1 MPGDLKYR
9 DANNDGV
16 IDNNDRVVIDGR
28 FPKFE
33 YAFNLSAS
41 WKGFDVSLLLQG
53 VEGKKHYVT
62 DWGLQPFRQ
71 GSAPTIDYVKYRCTE
86 DNPDNAKYPRMYF
99 DDFGGSKNTRKNSYF
114 LKDASYLRLK
124 NLTIGYTIP
133 VELTRKMLVER
144 IRIFFSGDN
153 LATITNY
160 PELDPER
167 EEDGRFVAYPQNKIC
182 SFGINVQF

>member
-1 MPGDLKYR
+1 
-9 DANNDGV
+9 
-16 IDNNDRVVIDGR
+16 
-28 FPKFE
+28 
-33 YAFNLSAS
+33 
-41 WKGFDVSLLLQG
+41 
-53 VEGKKHYVT
+53 
-62 DWGLQPFRQ
+62 
-71 GSAPTIDYVKYRCTE
+71 
-86 DNPDNAKYPRMYF
+86 MYF

-160 PELDPER
+160 PNWIRKEKKTVVLLLIR
-167 EEDGRFVAYPQNKIC
+167 KIRFVHLVLTSNFNSIWL
-182 SFGINVQF
+182 

>member
-1 MPGDLKYR
+1 M
-9 DANNDGV
+9 
-16 IDNNDRVVIDGR
+16 
-28 FPKFE
+28 
-33 YAFNLSAS
+33 
-41 WKGFDVSLLLQG
+41 
-53 VEGKKHYVT
+53 
-62 DWGLQPFRQ
+62 
-71 GSAPTIDYVKYRCTE
+71 
-86 DNPDNAKYPRMYF
+86 
-99 DDFGGSKNTRKNSYF
+99 
-114 LKDASYLRLK
+114 KDASYLRLK